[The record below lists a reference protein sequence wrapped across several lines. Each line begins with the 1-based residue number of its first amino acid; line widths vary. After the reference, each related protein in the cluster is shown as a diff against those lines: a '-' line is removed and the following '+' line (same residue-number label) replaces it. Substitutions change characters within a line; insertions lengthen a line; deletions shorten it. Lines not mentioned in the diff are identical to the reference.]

1 MSESRSKTRCEHFC
15 SVGKRFEECALP
27 HLMSGRIDD
36 DDDDDDAHGCHG
48 DMLMDIMATGN
59 SPGVDCKNE
68 ASVQ

>member
-1 MSESRSKTRCEHFC
+1 
-15 SVGKRFEECALP
+15 
-27 HLMSGRIDD
+27 MSGRIDD